1 MNTCFID
8 GQNLHFGLKK
18 LNWKLDYKKFRVHL
32 KDKFK
37 VEKAYYYFGFIEENV
52 QDLYENLQEA
62 GFIVRFRSHNRKMI
76 SQKKGNVDTE
86 IVFDVMKL
94 LMDLE
99 KEDREEKDKKEDTKE
114 NRNKEKHSKII
125 LVSGDGDYFK
135 LVKFLIEKERFEKLI
150 YPSAKSLSSLYKKVN
165 EKYKLE
171 VEELRRKTKK

>member
-1 MNTCFID
+1 MNYCFID

-76 SQKKGNVDTE
+76 SQKR
-86 IVFDVMKL
+86 VMWIQKL
-94 LMDLE
+94 FLM
-99 KEDREEKDKKEDTKE
+99 
-114 NRNKEKHSKII
+114 
-125 LVSGDGDYFK
+125 
-135 LVKFLIEKERFEKLI
+135 
-150 YPSAKSLSSLYKKVN
+150 
-165 EKYKLE
+165 
-171 VEELRRKTKK
+171 